1 MNVKKLEKLSERKN
15 NSLFSQ
21 TENLVMEKDE
31 SKPSLTRI
39 HNDKENNNIEN
50 NNEDNAMVAAN
61 HGSDDKEGLL
71 GRLSRDSNIS
81 DECFLNV
88 GSGCNNNNTNSN
100 SAGGNINSTGSDRF
114 SSTPPGNSSAS
125 GNEVN

>member
-1 MNVKKLEKLSERKN
+1 
-15 NSLFSQ
+15 
-21 TENLVMEKDE
+21 MEKDE

-71 GRLSRDSNIS
+71 GRLSRDSNS
-81 DECFLNV
+81 GDECFLNTGSDNV
-88 GSGCNNNNTNSN
+88 GSGCNNNNSNSN